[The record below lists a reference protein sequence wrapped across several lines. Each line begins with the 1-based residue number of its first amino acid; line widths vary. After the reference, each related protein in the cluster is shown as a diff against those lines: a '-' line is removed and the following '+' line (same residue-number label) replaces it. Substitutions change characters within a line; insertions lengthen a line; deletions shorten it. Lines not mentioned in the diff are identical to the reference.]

1 MGYYTSLLTTLLVF
15 KAILLVVLAVSL
27 ALPKITRA
35 MRQRQRQRR
44 RSRLASNA
52 FAATSAVAA
61 ASSSTTT
68 ATEGRRKASVSRVSI
83 VSPWIKAFRAVF
95 MVLFVAYPSVSVKI
109 FRLFNCTSVEGSY
122 WLTADMRLKCYTSEW
137 LGYAVYAGAMGVVYV
152 AGMPLT
158 ILALLYK
165 RRDKLFGPGSE
176 ANQRMYGFLYDGY
189 GPTAWFWDAEELV
202 RKLLLTAIAVLM
214 DDSNPLQVR
223 WCIGSCVCS
232 LVRSLIRWFAGS
244 LVRWFVGSLRLILA
258 MTCCCFTGVVSVVN
272 ENATSH
278 VSCR

>member
-1 MGYYTSLLTTLLVF
+1 MVVVVMSWAWPRIIAKINSLLGRSRRAAGSRARTVSVTSAAKASTNPRVSALLGSINWIKMF
-15 KAILLVVLAVSL
+15 
-27 ALPKITRA
+27 RA
-35 MRQRQRQRR
+35 M
-44 RSRLASNA
+44 
-52 FAATSAVAA
+52 
-61 ASSSTTT
+61 
-68 ATEGRRKASVSRVSI
+68 
-83 VSPWIKAFRAVF
+83 F
-95 MVLFVAYPSVSVKI
+95 MVLFIAYPSVSVKI
-109 FRLFNCTSVEGSY
+109 FRMFNCTLVDGSY
-122 WLTADMRLKCYTSEW
+122 WLTVDMRLQCFTSEW
-137 LGYAVYAGAMGVVYV
+137 LGYAVYAGLMGVVYV
-152 AGMPLT
+152 VGMPVT
-158 ILALLYK
+158 IVALLYK